1 MPSTNTKKIR
11 NQYLLLYL
19 ITIFITGVGSFYALY
34 SSYSSYEIRISNELL
49 REANITNVQI
59 EGSLA
64 SAQNV
69 LEYDLTK
76 ITEQLNAGHLTKES
90 AYKTMSFGQR
100 VFGAFI
106 ADKSLFLTLYLD
118 EQGVLQATNDGFDV
132 NPINLSDRRYF
143 QVLKNNPHR
152 SFVIGNLVSARTTGL
167 LTFHI
172 AKSIID
178 KNGKFRGVLVQQ
190 LLSNNIAKTLKKSL
204 DGLSDL
210 QILVHVEGGN
220 VVFAYPEPTQ
230 ADEIKLVTSQ
240 KLSEII
246 RRDSGRSSVM
256 YIPNSED
263 IPQDLYLAYA
273 ISETHNLE
281 TSVSIPRSSLWLSF
295 IQETYHLFLYILLS
309 AIAITIVTWR
319 FYLYAVK
326 NSIAIELSL
335 YDELTHLKN
344 RRALDAELPA
354 LWKES
359 MRSKNPISALFI
371 DIDHFKIFND
381 NYGHDCG
388 DVALRAVAEAISAS
402 VTRPLDICCRWG
414 GEEFAVVLPNTDE
427 VGAITLTNQIMDAV
441 RAIRFEFMPDITPHI
456 SISVG
461 VVTIIV
467 TKDNEGDNLIDMA
480 DKAMYKAKQ
489 GGRNRYVIYT
499 K

>member
-1 MPSTNTKKIR
+1 MPSIDTKKIR

-19 ITIFITGVGSFYALY
+19 FTILITGAGSFYALY
-34 SSYSSYEIRISNELL
+34 SSYVSYEIRVSNELL
-49 REANITNVQI
+49 REANITNVHI

-69 LEYDLTK
+69 LEYDLAK
-76 ITEQLNAGHLTKES
+76 ITEQLNAGQLTKES
-90 AYKTMSFGQR
+90 AYKAMALGQR
-100 VFGAFI
+100 VFNTFI
-106 ADKSLFLTLYLD
+106 ADKSFLLTLYVD
-118 EQGVLQATNDGFDV
+118 EQGVLRATNNSAEVD
-132 NPINLSDRRYF
+132 PINLADRRYF

-152 SFVIGNLVSARTTGL
+152 PFVVGNLVVARTTGQF
-167 LTFHI
+167 TFHI
-172 AKSIID
+172 AKSIVD
-178 KNGKFRGVLVQQ
+178 KKGKFRGVLVQQ
-190 LLSNNIAKTLKKSL
+190 LVANNIAKTLKKSL

-220 VVFAYPEPTQ
+220 VVFVYPELTKE
-230 ADEIKLVTSQ
+230 DEIQSVTSQ
-240 KLSEII
+240 GLSEII
-246 RRDSGRSSVM
+246 RRDGGHSKVM
-256 YIPNSED
+256 YIPSSEEV
-263 IPQDLYLAYA
+263 PHARYLAYA
-273 ISETHNLE
+273 ISEAHNLE
-281 TSVSIPRSSLWLSF
+281 TSVSIPRSSLRLSF
-295 IQETYHLFLYILLS
+295 FREAYHLILYILLS
-309 AIAITIVTWR
+309 GIAITVVVWR
-319 FYLYAVK
+319 FYLYAVR
-326 NSIAIELSL
+326 NSMAMELS
-335 YDELTHLKN
+335 YSDELTQLKN

-388 DVALRAVAEAISAS
+388 DVALKAVALAISAC

-427 VGAITLTNQIMDAV
+427 AGAVILTNQIMDAV
-441 RAIRFEFMPDITPHI
+441 RAIRFEFIPDITPHI